1 MWKNNVF
8 FPRRPCQNS
17 EGHTFNPGS
26 SGGASLVFQTCFV
39 HVSMQ
44 ALRGYGWP
52 KARSR
57 TFEDVGRRNG
67 NVWQQ
72 WIFIV
77 TLLKLPLEVL
87 GAKGT
92 NPQIGYGEVAKHQCC
107 GFGEGLFQ
115 SGFLYPTQ
123 FECLQSRPDST
134 ETLDES
140 SEIVWFCEA
149 LELCWR
155 NLHPCRAPWINATF
169 PRVKEAIPQLNCR
182 FSMIFRM
189 FCCHCTDL
197 DDLNAQVMSTR
208 VVYQSL
214 CTMALVCRTRRTQ
227 MLSSASDFLRFQW
240 RVNSTQILSGF
251 SHFEPVGSI
260 PEWVEDWQNVTSCA
274 VLPQGF
280 WFRWTISARTA
291 ENRGSRRL

>member
-1 MWKNNVF
+1 MKEHVF
-8 FPRRPCQNS
+8 FLRRPCQNS

-149 LELCWR
+149 LELC
-155 NLHPCRAPWINATF
+155 
-169 PRVKEAIPQLNCR
+169 
-182 FSMIFRM
+182 
-189 FCCHCTDL
+189 
-197 DDLNAQVMSTR
+197 
-208 VVYQSL
+208 
-214 CTMALVCRTRRTQ
+214 
-227 MLSSASDFLRFQW
+227 
-240 RVNSTQILSGF
+240 
-251 SHFEPVGSI
+251 
-260 PEWVEDWQNVTSCA
+260 
-274 VLPQGF
+274 
-280 WFRWTISARTA
+280 
-291 ENRGSRRL
+291 